1 MSVRVGV
8 LSSGALGRLAASF
21 AGWRVSRYA
30 SDLLDCSAV
39 LLDVDELATLDESQL
54 QLGSQVELFWAKM
67 EHGDPHVGPAVFLC
81 PATHSTPGGTTEVV
95 RVLQSCGCQV
105 CILSLEQIRLTAHLA
120 PCFSRLLH
128 VAVTGIE
135 EGAVGGGLPSGIARR
150 LVSQTLVGTAVL
162 LARTESSPAM
172 LKDRVASPAG
182 TTVAGLG
189 VLEERAVRG
198 SYIRAVEVC
207 AAEE

>member
-1 MSVRVGV
+1 MSVKVGV

-21 AGWRVSRYA
+21 PGWRVSICA
-30 SDLLDCSAV
+30 SDLLDCSVV
-39 LLDVDELATLDESQL
+39 LADVDELSTLDEPQL

-67 EHGDPHVGPAVFLC
+67 EDGGPHVGPAVFLC
-81 PATHSTPGGTTEVV
+81 PAAHSTPGGTAEVV
-95 RVLQSCGCQV
+95 RVFQGHGCQV

-120 PCFSRLLH
+120 SCFSCLLD
-128 VAVTGIE
+128 VAVLGIE
-135 EGAVGGGLPSGIARR
+135 EGAAGGGLPSGVARR
-150 LVSQTLVGTAVL
+150 LVSQTLIGTAVL

-198 SYIRAVEVC
+198 SYIRAVELC